1 MRSLSHRLLWMGGAL
16 GLLGC
21 APGADLRPEQTAQQE
36 VRSEGLPESEEPPP
50 ASANEWAVTPEGAGE
65 VRIGSSLEAVRPL
78 LATMPDSAAI
88 AGECSYLPFRNAPEG
103 MLFMFEGGV
112 LVRIDVISGSTPTVE
127 GAAIGDT
134 EARIRSLYPRVER
147 SPHKYTDGSYLIDIP
162 LPPADTL
169 KRTVFETDGQRV
181 SRYRAGLFPA
191 VQYVEG
197 CG

>member
-1 MRSLSHRLLWMGGAL
+1 MRGGSPLRVWVCAAL

-21 APGADLRPEQTAQQE
+21 APGADLQPEQAARQE
-36 VRSEGLPESEEPPP
+36 IRSADLPP
-50 ASANEWAVTPEGAGE
+50 AESAAPPRNDEWAITPEGAGR

-78 LATMPDSAAI
+78 LATMPDSAAL
-88 AGECSYLPFRNAPEG
+88 AGECAYLPLRNAPDG
-103 MLFMFEGGV
+103 MLFMFEGGM
-112 LVRIDVISGSTPTVE
+112 LVRIDVISGSTPTRE

-147 SPHKYTDGSYLIDIP
+147 SPHKYTDGAYLIDIP
-162 LPPADTL
+162 QLPADTL
-169 KRTVFETDGQRV
+169 RRTVFETDGHRV
-181 SRYRAGLFPA
+181 TRYRAGLFPA